1 MEFVLGPPGEA
12 VVAAWPDRIV
22 ADGVST
28 AVVTATV
35 TDALDRP
42 VADGTSV
49 SFSTTLGEIA
59 PSAVTSGGVATA
71 VLTSSTELGTAVVTA
86 TAGSVSGGAS
96 VEFVPGPMAEL
107 AVVAVPDRIVA
118 DGVSTAVITTTAMDA
133 QGHRVAG
140 EVTVNFATTLGSIAP
155 PARLTSGAVA
165 TATLTSSTEL
175 GTAIVTATAGSFGG
189 SASVDF
195 VPGPPTTISVTAV
208 PTSVVADGSSTAVVT
223 ATVTDALDRPV
234 ADGTSVSF
242 STTLG
247 EIAPSA
253 VTSGGVATA
262 VLTSSTELGTAVITA
277 TVGGG
282 GGQAEVGGQ
291 ARVRFVIGP
300 FAQVIVVAEPSTL
313 VADGESTSVISAT
326 LAGAGGHPITETR
339 TVVFTTTLGSILPLT
354 RSTSSGIA
362 TATLQVS
369 KTTGIARVTAWAD
382 GISGHTDVIFGS
394 GTSYIYLPLAVR
406 N

>member
-1 MEFVLGPPGEA
+1 MADGVSTAVVTATVTDALDRPVADGTSVSFSTTLGEIAPSALASGGVATAVLTSSVGLGTANVTATAGGVSGGTSVEFVLGPPDEV

-71 VLTSSTELGTAVVTA
+71 VLTSSTELGTAV
-86 TAGSVSGGAS
+86 
-96 VEFVPGPMAEL
+96 
-107 AVVAVPDRIVA
+107 
-118 DGVSTAVITTTAMDA
+118 
-133 QGHRVAG
+133 
-140 EVTVNFATTLGSIAP
+140 
-155 PARLTSGAVA
+155 
-165 TATLTSSTEL
+165 
-175 GTAIVTATAGSFGG
+175 
-189 SASVDF
+189 
-195 VPGPPTTISVTAV
+195 
-208 PTSVVADGSSTAVVT
+208 
-223 ATVTDALDRPV
+223 
-234 ADGTSVSF
+234 
-242 STTLG
+242 
-247 EIAPSA
+247 
-253 VTSGGVATA
+253 
-262 VLTSSTELGTAVITA
+262 ITA

-282 GGQAEVGGQ
+282 GGQAEIGGQ